1 LATVGTSSEPT
12 YHGLPADEVERR
24 YRLVREAAERDGLD
38 AVLVCGNEYTG
49 FEGAVTY
56 LSGFVI
62 VHRYAYVLLPVEG
75 DPAIVFPSE
84 ARYVGEHGT
93 TWIDEQVFVDRPGDW
108 IADRVRGKRV
118 GVYGL
123 DYVMT
128 VRDFGAL
135 GDAAELVAW
144 DVAFDHA
151 RMVKSELELESVR
164 DSVRINTEGFWVFLE
179 AYAPGKTERE
189 ILAPCE
195 DYFVSQGCG
204 RWTMDMVLDG
214 PNGAALPEFKIAGS
228 RVIDAGDCLLP
239 SLEVAGPGGHW
250 VEVSRAICPGTPS
263 DDTKRML
270 AAYDEYFAAAVPAL
284 RTGGSARDAH
294 RAVAKGF
301 LDRGFH
307 LGHVTGHSIGM
318 TMIEWPKIGE
328 ADDTE
333 LQAGMV
339 LSMHPHAISADGQA
353 CLYMQDTWLVT
364 DDGGVPLADLPM
376 KIFDG
381 SETRPKA
388 KES

>member
-1 LATVGTSSEPT
+1 MGAVSEVIEPAYT
-12 YHGLPADEVERR
+12 GLPQDEIERR
-24 YRLVREAAERDGLD
+24 YRLIREAASRDGLD

-75 DPAIVFPSE
+75 EASIVFPSE

-93 TWIDEQVFVDRPGDW
+93 TWIERQEFVDRPGAW
-108 IADRVRGKRV
+108 LADALRGKRV

-128 VRDFGAL
+128 VRDYAALDGA
-135 GDAAELVAW
+135 AAELVGW
-144 DVAFDHA
+144 DVPFDHA
-151 RMVKSELELESVR
+151 RAVKSELELASVR
-164 DSVRINTEGFWVFLE
+164 ESVRINTEGFWVFLE
-179 AYAPGKTERE
+179 HFEPGRTERE
-189 ILAPCE
+189 VLAPCE
-195 DYFVSQGCG
+195 EYFVSQGCG

-214 PNGAALPEFKIAGS
+214 PNGSARPEFKIAGS
-228 RVIDAGDCLLP
+228 RRFDAADCVLP

-250 VEVSRAICPGTPS
+250 VEVSRAICPGEPS

-270 AAYDEYFAAAVPAL
+270 DAYHEYFTAAPAAL
-284 RTGGSARDAH
+284 RAGETARDAH

-301 LDRGFH
+301 LGRGFH

-318 TMIEWPKIGE
+318 TMIEFPKIGE
-328 ADDTE
+328 HDETV

-339 LSMHPHAISADGQA
+339 LSMHPHAISPDGKT

-364 DDGGVPLADLPM
+364 DGGGLPLADLPM
-376 KIFDG
+376 RIFDG
-381 SETRPKA
+381 SERR
-388 KES
+388 

>member
-1 LATVGTSSEPT
+1 MTGAPT
-12 YHGLPADEVERR
+12 YTCLPQDEIERR
-24 YRLVREAAERDGLD
+24 YRLVREAAARDGLD

-62 VHRYAYVLLPVEG
+62 VHRYAYVLLPVDGE
-75 DPAIVFPSE
+75 PSIVFPAE

-93 TWIDEQVFVDRPGDW
+93 TWIGRQEFVDKPGEW
-108 IADRVRGKRV
+108 LAGEMRGQRV

-128 VRDFGAL
+128 VRDYTALSGAC
-135 GDAAELVAW
+135 ELVTW

-151 RMVKSELELESVR
+151 RMVKSELELASVR
-164 DSVRINTEGFWVFLE
+164 ESVRINTEGFWIFLE
-179 AYAPGKTERE
+179 HFEPGKTARE
-189 ILAPCE
+189 VLAPCE
-195 DYFVSQGCG
+195 EYFVAQGCG

-214 PNGAALPEFKIAGS
+214 PSGSALPEFKIAGA
-228 RVIDAGDCLLP
+228 RRFAATDCVLP

-250 VEVSRAICPGTPS
+250 VEVSRAICPGEPS

-270 AAYDEYFAAAVPAL
+270 EAYDEYYAAAPAAL
-284 RTGGSARDAH
+284 RAGSTARDAH

-318 TMIEWPKIGE
+318 TMIEFPKIGE
-328 ADDTE
+328 HEEME

-339 LSMHPHAISADGQA
+339 LSMHPHAISQDGQA

-364 DDGGVPLADLPM
+364 DTGGVPLAGLPM

-381 SETRPKA
+381 T
-388 KES
+388 ESR